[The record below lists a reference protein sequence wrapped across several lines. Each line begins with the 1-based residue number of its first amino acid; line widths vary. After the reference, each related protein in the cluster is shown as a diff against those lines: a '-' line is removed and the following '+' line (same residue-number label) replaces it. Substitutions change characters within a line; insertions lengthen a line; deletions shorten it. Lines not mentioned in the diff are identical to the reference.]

1 MPDMIR
7 SRKLAYPLPK
17 RRLSGIA
24 LCLLAS
30 HGLTACNR
38 IGPDFEPP
46 TTRVASAWLDGN
58 EKQARPA
65 AYRSWWKAFRDPLLD
80 RLIDRAFQQNLDLQ
94 RAGVNLLE
102 ARAQLGIAKGLLFP
116 QTTQFGMNGGYER
129 LSGESPYYQGFNDYE
144 FPYFQ
149 TGFDT
154 AWELDIWGRLRR
166 GVEASGAQ
174 LTSRTLDYDD
184 LLVTLTAE
192 VASAYTQ
199 IRTFQQRLALAQ
211 SNADLQERSYKIAE
225 SQYRNGLSTELDM
238 QQASALKQQTLAE
251 IANLESGLRQSKN
264 GLCLLLGMQP
274 SHLTQE
280 LGTGTEIPRAASRIQ
295 EGIPADMV
303 RRRPDVR
310 AAQFRAAE
318 QSARI
323 GIAQS
328 ELLPRLTLVGTV
340 SYATGS
346 FDVIDAMNSLT
357 PSGLAGKFGPTI
369 TWPIF
374 QFGRLKNNVRA
385 QDARFQALLI
395 DYQNTVLKALREVED
410 ALIAFRKAEQ
420 RVTSLEEGV
429 TASRRAATLALKQYQ
444 NGLEDYTRVL
454 NSELLLVQ
462 QQDKLT
468 LSRGEVTRYLIAAYK
483 ALGGGW
489 EIREGKPLLPNTL
502 MDTMKNRT
510 DWGGLLDEPAASYFN
525 RQDKPA
531 DSGETDYFEE
541 AL

>member
-1 MPDMIR
+1 MTRNRP
-7 SRKLAYPLPK
+7 Y
-17 RRLSGIA
+17 GIM
-24 LCLLAS
+24 LCLSVLT
-30 HGLTACNR
+30 GLSACSA
-38 IGPDFEPP
+38 IGPDFTDPE
-46 TTRVASAWLDGN
+46 TRVASTWLDGN
-58 EKQARPA
+58 GTPTKPQAF
-65 AYRSWWKAFRDPLLD
+65 RSWWKVFRDPVLD
-80 RLIDRAFQQNLDLQ
+80 SLVIRAYQQNLDIQ
-94 RAGVNLLE
+94 MAGVRLLE
-102 ARAQLGIAKGLLFP
+102 ARAQLGIAKGQLFP
-116 QTTQFGMNGGYER
+116 QMTNLGMNGGYER

-154 AWELDIWGRLRR
+154 AWELDIWGRFRR

-174 LTSRTLDYDD
+174 LTAKTLDYDD

-199 IRTFQQRLALAQ
+199 IRTFQQRLALAR
-211 SNADLQERSYKIAE
+211 SNADLQERSYRIAE
-225 SQYRNGLSTELDM
+225 SQYRNGLNTELDM
-238 QQASALKQQTLAE
+238 QQAKSLKQQTTAE

-274 SHLTQE
+274 SHLTLE
-280 LGTGTEIPRAASRIQ
+280 LGNGTDIPSAAGDIH
-295 EGIPADMV
+295 EGIPTDMI

-357 PSGLAGKFGPTI
+357 PSGLAGKFGPTV

-385 QDARFQALLI
+385 QDAKFQELLI
-395 DYQNTVLKALREVED
+395 AYQNTVLKALREVED

-420 RVTSLEEGV
+420 RVSSLEEGV
-429 TASRRAATLALKQYQ
+429 NASRRAANLALRQYQ

-468 LSRGEVTRYLIAAYK
+468 ASRGEVARQLIAAYK

-489 EIREGKPLLPNTL
+489 EIREGKPLVPDATREV
-502 MDTMKNRT
+502 MRERT
-510 DWGGLLDEPAASYFN
+510 DWGDLMNEPASTYFN
-525 RQDKPA
+525 RQDKPTGNEE
-531 DSGETDYFEE
+531 SGYFEE
-541 AL
+541 IP